1 MAKKKKEEKPKKEK
15 PKKEKKEPGEKKEVV
30 FDLSDGV
37 TWHDFAGLFI
47 LFFVFLWNIIRLILA
62 PLFWVYGEIVRMF
75 RFVRATGHD
84 RIMNEDERL
93 FVESMPLIF
102 TMAGA
107 VGGIII
113 GILFAISFQDNI
125 TDFFEEVDTNFIEE
139 FLNLIGAIF
148 VGIFTVIYWI
158 IKGFIWVFAE
168 VINFASGIFVKNPF
182 LAFIGLATV
191 GIVVVLLWI
200 TLHEKGVF
208 DIVFD
213 AITRF
218 VYWIIGSPDRF
229 RFKITNYYRKIN
241 HKLTAFLVGEKTLLT
256 RTQIYFKRVT
266 LYTILTSIYSFG
278 AGIYVGTQPE
288 DFGSAG
294 ITEDWEKV
302 VFTAVVLL
310 FAGFISGT
318 ILFGI
323 LARFLDLMNRK
334 KYIAPEFKKEDTVDQ
349 EKLDAFYQKEK
360 EAMAAEEE
368 KVKAAKPWKKRETKK
383 KEVKKEPKEKPKED
397 PAEEEVAEEEE

>member
-37 TWHDFAGLFI
+37 TWHDFAGLFV
-47 LFFVFLWNIIRLILA
+47 LFFVFLWKIVRLILA
-62 PLFWVYGEIVRMF
+62 PFFWVYAEIVRMF
-75 RFVRATGHD
+75 RFVRATGHE
-84 RIMNEDERL
+84 RVMNEDERL

-113 GILFAISFQDNI
+113 GLLFAISFQEDI
-125 TDFFEEVDTNFIEE
+125 ESFFDDVDTDFIGNF
-139 FLNLIGAIF
+139 FDLIGAILG
-148 VGIFTVIYWI
+148 GIFGAIVWI
-158 IKGFIWVFAE
+158 IKGFVWVFGK
-168 VINFASGIFVKNPF
+168 VIGFASDIFSTNPF

-191 GIVVVLLWI
+191 GIIVVLLWI

-208 DIVFD
+208 DIIFD
-213 AITRF
+213 AVTRF
-218 VYWIIGSPDRF
+218 VYWVIGSPDRF
-229 RFKITNYYRKIN
+229 RFRITNYYRKIN
-241 HKLTAFLVGEKTLLT
+241 HRLTSFLIGEKTLLT
-256 RTQIYFKRVT
+256 RTQIYFKKVT
-266 LYTILTSIYSFG
+266 LYTILTSVYSFG
-278 AGIYVGTQPE
+278 AGIYVGTQPD

-294 ITEDWEKV
+294 INEDWEKI

-318 ILFGI
+318 VLFGV

-334 KYIAPEFKKEDTVDQ
+334 KYIAPEFKKEDAIDQ
-349 EKLDAFYQKEK
+349 DKLDAFVEKEK
-360 EAMAAEEE
+360 AAMAVAEEE
-368 KVKAAKPWKKRETKK
+368 KEKAIKPWKKREKKTTESKK
-383 KEVKKEPKEKPKED
+383 KPKEKPPEEPVD
-397 PAEEEVAEEEE
+397 EEATEEE